1 MANDEVQSNKN
12 KRLFINIFAQIIV
25 LIVNFCI
32 SFFLT
37 PIIVNKIGKEAYG
50 YVGLSTDFINYAT
63 IVTAALNTMAS
74 RFIAVSYHQNKHDEV
89 NKYFSSVFFAN
100 IIISIFLSIISSIVV
115 IFLEKII
122 EIPNNMII
130 DVKLLFIFMF
140 ANFLISIIGSVFSSS
155 TFTTNNL
162 HLQSKRKIESNII
175 KSIILIISYCF
186 FKPYI
191 LYIGIATI
199 ISTIY
204 SVIMDIYYTKK
215 LLTNVRIKTK
225 FFDIKKIKQLLIS
238 GVWSSINKLSGVLS
252 NGLDLLISN
261 KLVGTIAMGSF
272 SIAKTLPNMF
282 LTAFSLIASVFS
294 PDLTEYY
301 AKNNMDGMKKE
312 VLKSI
317 TLLGLFSSILVAFLF
332 AYSKEFFEL
341 WVPGQRS
348 DLLYNLTILSSFAM
362 MFGLSLEGIWNVF
375 IATNKVKISS
385 LFLVITSILT
395 LIIEYILLT
404 TFKFNSD
411 IKLYIIAGVSTV
423 FSLFRNLIFLPIYGA
438 KCIKQKN
445 TTFYP
450 IIIRISI
457 VTLLVYVFSLL
468 IKQIIIINSW
478 LILILNVIMTIAIA
492 LILDYIIILDKDM
505 KKNLKI
511 KFIKMLKRS

>member
-1 MANDEVQSNKN
+1 MINKIIQNNKN
-12 KRLFINIFAQIIV
+12 KQLFINIFAQIIV

-50 YVGLSTDFINYAT
+50 YVGLSTDFINYAM
-63 IVTAALNTMAS
+63 IITAALNTMAS

-89 NKYFSSVFFAN
+89 NKYFSSVLFSN
-100 IIISIFLSIISSIVV
+100 IIISIFLSLVSVIVI

-122 EIPNNMII
+122 EIPNNMIL

-140 ANFLISIIGSVFSSS
+140 MNFLISIIGSVFSTS

-191 LYIGIATI
+191 LYIGIATV

-204 SVIMDIYYTKK
+204 SVTMDIYYTKK
-215 LLTNVRIKTK
+215 LLPNVKIKRR
-225 FFDIKKIKQLLIS
+225 FFDIKKIKQLLVS
-238 GVWSSINKLSGVLS
+238 GIWSSINKLSGVLA

-261 KLVGTIAMGSF
+261 KLVGAVAMGSF
-272 SIAKTLPNMF
+272 SVAKTLPNMF
-282 LTAFSLIASVFS
+282 LTSFSLIASVFS

-301 AKNNMDGMKKE
+301 AKNNMEGMKKE
-312 VLKSI
+312 ILKSI

-341 WVPGQRS
+341 WVPGQNS
-348 DLLYNLTILSSFAM
+348 NLLYNLTILSSFAM
-362 MFGLSLEGIWNVF
+362 IFGLSLEGIWNVF
-375 IATNKVKISS
+375 IATNKVKVSS
-385 LFLVITSILT
+385 IFLVITSILT
-395 LIIEYILLT
+395 IIIEFILLT
-404 TFKFNSD
+404 SFKFSSD
-411 IKLYIIAGVSTV
+411 VKLYIIAGISTV

-457 VTLLVYVFSLL
+457 VSLLVYIFSLF
-468 IKQIIIINSW
+468 IKKIIVINSW
-478 LILILNVIMTIAIA
+478 LVLILDVILTVIIA
-492 LILDYIIILDKDM
+492 LILDYIIILNKDIR
-505 KKNLKI
+505 KNLKSKLI
-511 KFIKMLKRS
+511 KILKRS